1 MAKRRTT
8 CLKGPTDNSGQET
21 HAMSLPM
28 DVEYNSTSAA
38 NSTANPQPKTRP
50 KPMKKTAV
58 QAAPLVP
65 DTVNDLDIPQQR
77 PKRGRSESDAD
88 GTAPASIDQPP
99 AKKKELDITLLV
111 QRDGNIKNSCWNT
124 LPPCSARPARNN

>member
-8 CLKGPTDNSGQET
+8 HLKGPTDNSGQET

-38 NSTANPQPKTRP
+38 NSTANPQPKPRP

-88 GTAPASIDQPP
+88 GTAPASID
-99 AKKKELDITLLV
+99 
-111 QRDGNIKNSCWNT
+111 
-124 LPPCSARPARNN
+124 